1 MRGVLPSR
9 LMTTAPPR
17 STPRGRKLCYKR
29 PAQTARARAQG
40 RPGGRAGGGGGADL
54 PLLQP
59 LRGRLRVLLA
69 RTGRPTKR
77 LMKRKVTSA
86 PEVSVPARACAGKRS
101 SRAPSTIDGQNA
113 RLSLRSDLP
122 SRNGQR
128 IFDHP
133 GRAHPRAVSRH
144 YSPRGTHQPPR
155 PQPAPAGRRLRTA
168 APLASVLLRSDH
180 VARGAH
186 GASGA
191 VRGARG
197 ELQGRHGPCGSR
209 AEPECRYQDSPV
221 WPSLT

>member
-1 MRGVLPSR
+1 MRRESAHRRTPSR
-9 LMTTAPPR
+9 LLSRPHQLLTDLQQQR
-17 STPRGRKLCYKR
+17 CR
-29 PAQTARARAQG
+29 PA
-40 RPGGRAGGGGGADL
+40 
-54 PLLQP
+54 
-59 LRGRLRVLLA
+59 
-69 RTGRPTKR
+69 
-77 LMKRKVTSA
+77 
-86 PEVSVPARACAGKRS
+86 EWPARACAGKRS